1 MSGTVK
7 WIDIVRPVLGKFE
20 VAGALGLQ
28 TVWNAKGS
36 QAVGKLIREM
46 ATKLDRAV
54 DMGRADP
61 PDCKPVDPDYE
72 IENGG
77 PDDADRAG

>member
-1 MSGTVK
+1 MSEAAK

-20 VAGALGLQ
+20 VAGALGLR

-36 QAVGKLIREM
+36 AAVGKLIREM

-54 DMGRADP
+54 EMGRAAP
-61 PDCKPVDPDYE
+61 PDCEPVDPDYE

-77 PDDADRAG
+77 P